1 MDRLILFRHGK
12 AERDSVSG
20 VDFDRPLSPR
30 GVREAAAMAANL
42 ADLGLVPKL
51 VLVSPAARTRETWAA
66 AEAAFPGAEVRY
78 DPGLYNTEAGGVRQ
92 AVERAADSTTGAL
105 MVIGHNPGLQDLA
118 IALLREGG
126 SPRELV
132 AQAERRFP
140 TSAVAVFLIDARG
153 RPAFDGLMT
162 PPRNGD

>member
-20 VDFDRPLSPR
+20 VDFDRPLAPR
-30 GVREAAAMAANL
+30 GARDAAAMARNL
-42 ADLGLVPKL
+42 ADLGLAPNL

-66 AEAAFPGAEVRY
+66 AEAAFPGAEVRFE
-78 DPGLYNTEAGGVRQ
+78 PALYNAEAGGVRH
-92 AVERAADSTTGAL
+92 AAERAARATAGAL
-105 MVIGHNPGLQDLA
+105 MVIGHNPALQDLA
-118 IALLREGG
+118 VALLREGG
-126 SPRELV
+126 SSPELV

-140 TSAVAVFLIDARG
+140 TSAVAVFLIDACG
-153 RPAFDGLMT
+153 RPAFDGLLT